1 MIQSNPRSLLERAR
15 VYTLEGT
22 LKCIRL
28 LRKRLWFWLF
38 IEIWARF
45 WTVILRLTIRKE
57 KCDRTLFDLEG
68 YWINKLVNLP
78 RAIGK
83 LLIKTKLPDGIIVIE
98 KDISSLLVDEIYTRA
113 LYEKHYKIRKGDI
126 VIDVG
131 AHVGVFTL
139 KASRRANNGLIIAV
153 EPNPQNYKLLL
164 ENIKRNE
171 LRNVIALNIA
181 LSNYDGVARLYTND
195 SMIQSSAEHSI
206 VKQVSKKYLEVTVK
220 KLDTILDE
228 LQLDK
233 VNMIKIDAEGA
244 ELEILQGALN
254 TLRRS
259 NVHLAIATYHKPTET
274 REVSEYLKS
283 IEYNNCNI

>member
-1 MIQSNPRSLLERAR
+1 
-15 VYTLEGT
+15 
-22 LKCIRL
+22 
-28 LRKRLWFWLF
+28 
-38 IEIWARF
+38 
-45 WTVILRLTIRKE
+45 
-57 KCDRTLFDLEG
+57 LFDLEG

-126 VIDVG
+126 AID
-131 AHVGVFTL
+131 VGVFTL

-164 ENIKRNE
+164 ENIKRNK

-181 LSNYDGVARLYTND
+181 LSNYDGVTRLYTND

-283 IEYNNCNI
+283 IKYITAISEDGNYVYGWHFRANDRLK